1 MKIYYS
7 KAKRA
12 ACLVCSAL
20 TLVWIVV
27 LLIWVER
34 GVFPIPDEP
43 GYAGVLGVTVLVLWS
58 CLPAAVC
65 WGTEWQYLYHIKI
78 DGKKVSSCNIVGHV
92 QCVVQLDQPFY
103 YTRLMAVNH
112 APGANYIVLSHK
124 PIDREKLYTKGI
136 RGQTVWCYSTGW
148 VIVMPYNEKTIPL
161 LDLSNGIQI

>member
-1 MKIYYS
+1 MKVYFS
-7 KAKRA
+7 KARRN
-12 ACLVCSAL
+12 ACLVCSVL

-27 LLIWVER
+27 LLIWMKR

-43 GYAGVLGVTVLVLWS
+43 GYARLLPIAVFVLWS

-65 WGTEWQYLYHIKI
+65 WGTEWRYLCYMKI
-78 DGKKVSSCNIVGHV
+78 EGKKVSSYNVAGQE
-92 QCVVQLDQPFY
+92 QCVVYLDQPFY
-103 YTRLMAVNH
+103 YTWLMAVNH

-148 VIVMPYNEKTIPL
+148 VVVIPYNEKTIPL
-161 LDLSNGIQI
+161 LDLSQGTKI